1 MDSLFSSIWQ
11 SYPLP
16 GPQIPEIQ
24 FLHLDPSII
33 CCSLRLLYPRPQ
45 LFHCSKCVAASNVL
59 GLILRVIRLHL
70 QIAVFFFL
78 LHEEMILLF
87 LDLVLLLS
95 LALGLTGAGDALE
108 EIADLVVTLLGGV
121 LRDAKGVRDSLV
133 VDLVRYVSAR
143 FVLTYKQVS
152 QKGNMRATQRE
163 GFARECS
170 CCCFNSGM
178 LPGCLRCSSDRDKS
192 NGALHQLCRQLEP
205 QRQTGA
211 AWPWP

>member
-24 FLHLDPSII
+24 FLHLDPPII

-59 GLILRVIRLHL
+59 GLILRVVRLHL

-87 LDLVLLLS
+87 LDLVLLR

-121 LRDAKGVRDSLV
+121 LRNAKGIRDSLV
-133 VDLVRYVSAR
+133 VDLVINVSAR
-143 FVLTYKQVS
+143 FVLTYK
-152 QKGNMRATQRE
+152 
-163 GFARECS
+163 
-170 CCCFNSGM
+170 
-178 LPGCLRCSSDRDKS
+178 
-192 NGALHQLCRQLEP
+192 
-205 QRQTGA
+205 
-211 AWPWP
+211 